1 MTLYG
6 FIVLAWLLIPDH
18 APIPFAT
25 MEACELAKETR
36 HKASYTSNRYDRAI
50 VCVHTGAPR

>member
-6 FIVLAWLLIPDH
+6 FIVLAFMLIPDH

-25 MEACELAKETR
+25 MQACEEARTKYA
-36 HKASYTSNRYDRAI
+36 KASHSSNRYLRAI
-50 VCVHTGAPR
+50 VCVYTGAPR

>member
-6 FIVLAWLLIPDH
+6 FIVLAFLLIPDH

-25 MEACELAKETR
+25 MEACEAAKSIFISR
-36 HKASYTSNRYDRAI
+36 AHYRVSYKRRGL
-50 VCVHTGAPR
+50 CVYTGAPR